1 MPFTF
6 KRFHIDDSRCG
17 MPVST
22 DGVLLGAWA
31 PLAKAKSILD
41 IGAGS
46 GLLSL
51 MAAQRSEACITA
63 VELDPLAAADCLNNF
78 SASPWSARLAIVCTD
93 IASYSA
99 AQLGANSPR
108 FEHIICNPPYFANG
122 PQSDNSARA
131 TARHT
136 NSLSFDTLLECIKTL
151 LADNGAASVILPS
164 ESVAQLEARLEHNQ
178 LALKGKLLAASVE
191 GKVANRQILLLS
203 HVSSTFEVQSFEQ
216 QLTIRQKNG
225 QYSDEFIQLSQDF
238 YLKL

>member
-31 PLAKAKSILD
+31 PLTEAKSILD

-51 MAAQRSEACITA
+51 MAAQRSQAYITA
-63 VELDPLAAADCLNNF
+63 VELEPLAAADCLNNF
-78 SASPWSARLAIVCTD
+78 AASPWSARLALVCSD
-93 IASYSA
+93 IASYAQAYSQSKA
-99 AQLGANSPR
+99 AL

-131 TARHT
+131 AARHT
-136 NSLSFDTLLECIKTL
+136 DSLSFDTLLQSIKAL
-151 LADNGAASVILPS
+151 LAENGTVSLILPS
-164 ESVAQLEARLEHNQ
+164 ETVAQLEAKLAPNQ
-178 LALKGKLLAASVE
+178 LELCGKLSAASVE
-191 GKVANRQILLLS
+191 GKAPNRHILLLS
-203 HVSSTFEVQSFEQ
+203 HAAQSTASAFEQ
-216 QLTIRQKNG
+216 QLTVRLKNG
-225 QYSDEFIQLSQDF
+225 QYSNEFIQLSKDF